1 MIVSKFGGTSVGDAA
16 AIRRLAGIV
25 AARQP
30 ERPVVVVSALSKV
43 TDALLDLERA
53 PDHAAV
59 AARLAALRDRHRTV
73 ATDLGLDGAATEQ
86 LERDLVALDAW
97 VTPRIGHAWSA
108 ADRDFLVSHG
118 ELWSSRLVTAALAAQ
133 ELPAVWFDARRVI
146 ATDSQFGQAVPN
158 PAEIR
163 RRAAR
168 LIAPI
173 LDGNE
178 IPVTQGFIGSD
189 EEGWT
194 TTLGRGGSDYTAS
207 LLGAALDAARVEI
220 WTDVDG
226 ILTADPRLVPDAR
239 RLPEASYHEAAELA
253 AFGAKV
259 LHPATQLPLVEA
271 GIPCWVL
278 NSFAPD
284 REGTRIVAGARPA
297 PITATSPVRSIA
309 WKKGITVINVRAP
322 RSFEAVGF
330 LQQFFTIFARH
341 GISVDVLASSEVNVS
356 VTIDDAARLPAL
368 IADLESLGAVTV
380 FDRRAIVAVVGVD
393 LRGAR
398 GLSARLFNAVKDVN
412 IEVISQGASEINIT
426 FVVKE
431 EDAPTAVRALHR
443 EFFTAA

>member
-59 AARLAALRDRHRTV
+59 TARLAALRDRHRTV

-189 EEGWT
+189 AEGWT

-330 LQQFFTIFARH
+330 LQQ
-341 GISVDVLASSEVNVS
+341 
-356 VTIDDAARLPAL
+356 
-368 IADLESLGAVTV
+368 
-380 FDRRAIVAVVGVD
+380 
-393 LRGAR
+393 
-398 GLSARLFNAVKDVN
+398 
-412 IEVISQGASEINIT
+412 
-426 FVVKE
+426 
-431 EDAPTAVRALHR
+431 
-443 EFFTAA
+443 

>member
-16 AIRRLAGIV
+16 AIRRLVGIV
-25 AARQP
+25 AARRI

-43 TDALLDLERA
+43 TDALLDLEQA
-53 PDHAAV
+53 SDPAAV
-59 AARLAALRDRHRTV
+59 STRLATLRDRHVTV
-73 ATDLGLDGAATEQ
+73 ATDLDLAGPAIEP
-86 LERDLVALDAW
+86 LERDLAALAPW
-97 VTPRIGHAWSA
+97 LATRIGRSWSA

-118 ELWSSRLVTAALAAQ
+118 ELWSSHLVTAALAAAD
-133 ELPAVWFDARRVI
+133 LPATRFDARRVI

-168 LIAPI
+168 LLQPL
-173 LDGNE
+173 LDDGR

-189 EEGWT
+189 DEGWT

-278 NSFAPD
+278 NSFAPE

-297 PITATSPVRSIA
+297 PITGTSPVRSIA
-309 WKKGITVINVRAP
+309 WKKGITVVNVRAP

-341 GISVDVLASSEVNVS
+341 GVSVDVLASSEVNVS
-356 VTIDDAARLPAL
+356 VTLDDASRLPGL
-368 IADLESLGAVTV
+368 VADLEALGAVTV

-393 LRGAR
+393 LRGTR

-426 FVVKE
+426 FVVRE

-443 EFFTAA
+443 EFFSAA